1 MIDLSSFIGIEGNKF
16 FTSKLM
22 SFALVGSFGTFF
34 SFSIR
39 HRLLLIEYF
48 DLNFKSSGKTEM
60 NFLQISLDGAS
71 THDTTGLK
79 GFPSLWSFGRPYN
92 LGIWGLETL
101 GVPFRI
107 WGHSDIHLF
116 TLATYLLRICFS
128 FVTTKLLFTM

>member
-60 NFLQISLDGAS
+60 NSISSSNVISYYDYRIPF
-71 THDTTGLK
+71 
-79 GFPSLWSFGRPYN
+79 FPHVCMVK
-92 LGIWGLETL
+92 I
-101 GVPFRI
+101 VI
-107 WGHSDIHLF
+107 
-116 TLATYLLRICFS
+116 
-128 FVTTKLLFTM
+128 LLFHSFFPNAFAFDTGVSVFFFFFKGEKCSQEHHLKLEISKKEKT